1 MTHDSTTD
9 AIVLRLTR
17 WHIFV
22 LGVVTGALAYA
33 MISMLLAPAPA
44 NGAIPI

>member
-9 AIVLRLTR
+9 AIVLRITR
-17 WHIFV
+17 WQVFV

-33 MISMLLAPAPA
+33 MISMVLAPAPA
-44 NGAIPI
+44 NGAMPI